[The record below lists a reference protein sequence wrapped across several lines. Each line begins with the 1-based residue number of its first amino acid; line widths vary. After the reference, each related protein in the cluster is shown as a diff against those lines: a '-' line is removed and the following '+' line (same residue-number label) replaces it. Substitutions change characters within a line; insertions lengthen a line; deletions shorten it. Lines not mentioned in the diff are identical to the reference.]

1 MLSTEGLA
9 LIGSSRLSGK
19 GANLSYAIYVA
30 TDNHI
35 KQMKNKDT
43 YIRVRLTEDQKAKL
57 DALAEDLN
65 TDKSKI
71 IRRQIDN
78 LPDPRN
84 KESNS

>member
-1 MLSTEGLA
+1 MLPH
-9 LIGSSRLSGK
+9 
-19 GANLSYAIYVA
+19 
-30 TDNHI
+30 DNHI

-43 YIRVRLTEDQKAKL
+43 YIKVRLTEDQKAKL

-84 KESNS
+84 QRI